1 MTEMKKRRKVDRAS
15 FSLGAL
21 VAAVAIWAGDLI
33 WGILT

>member
-1 MTEMKKRRKVDRAS
+1 MSEKQKVDRAS

-21 VAAVAIWAGDLI
+21 VAAGAIWLGDLI